1 MSPLCS
7 LRTRNK
13 ATQTPSSLSN
23 MLREM
28 LKSEQVL
35 AGDEDA
41 IQAFLNR
48 ALVDDDEQQ
57 QQQQAQPCG
66 FAGLHTTSY
75 RKNTKYL
82 TIPYHTI
89 KIFFRLRRKI
99 EKKIN

>member
-1 MSPLCS
+1 M

-23 MLREM
+23 VLREM

-35 AGDEDA
+35 AGDEEA

-48 ALVDDDEQQ
+48 ALMDDDEQQ
-57 QQQQAQPCG
+57 QQQQEAQPCG

-82 TIPYHTI
+82 TTPYHTI
-89 KIFFRLRRKI
+89 KKFSGSAGKL
-99 EKKIN
+99 KKN